1 MPNPTADDRKR
12 AAALKA
18 LDLIQPGM
26 IVGLG
31 TGSTA
36 AHFVR
41 ALGEKVRGGLQ
52 ITGVPTSA
60 SAHAL
65 AVDAGI
71 PLTNV
76 DDAPR
81 IDITVDGADE
91 ADRQFRLIKG
101 AGAAH
106 LREKIVAAASNRM
119 VAIMDDSK
127 LVDALGRFPL
137 SVEIVPFAHKTT
149 MRRIAEAAA
158 QAGCQGN
165 FTRLR
170 GGDAHPAV
178 TDNGN
183 LVADLDCELIPDPD
197 ALAASL
203 SAIPGLVEHGLFIG
217 LCSMLIV
224 GRADGADVIE
234 AAQRSEQGG

>member
-18 LDLIQPGM
+18 LEFVRPGM

-36 AHFVR
+36 AHFVQ
-41 ALGEKVRGGLQ
+41 ALGKKVKAGLQ

-71 PLTNV
+71 PLTTV
-76 DDAPR
+76 DEAPQ
-81 IDITVDGADE
+81 IDLTVDGADE

-106 LREKIVAAASNRM
+106 LREKIVASASRRM
-119 VAIMDDSK
+119 IAIMDDSK
-127 LVDALGRFPL
+127 LVEVLGRFPL

-149 MRRIAEAAA
+149 MRRIAEAAV

-183 LVADLDCELIPDPD
+183 LVADLDCEMIPDPT
-197 ALAASL
+197 ALATAL
-203 SAIPGLVEHGLFIG
+203 SAIPGVVEHGLFIG
-217 LCSMLIV
+217 ICSTLIV
-224 GRADGADVIE
+224 GRGDGVEVID
-234 AAQRSEQGG
+234 AMRPSDAG